1 MKPECEIKENSSDQ
15 GINGDQEMMK
25 NNVFSSVT
33 IKK

>member
-15 GINGDQEMMK
+15 GINDNREMME
-25 NNVFSSVT
+25 NNVFSNVP